1 MQDLHDAPQEHIK
14 TPELGGLSDLQK
26 LFRNYRCLFLE
37 RKLSLGVLEELNCPA
52 CDKTWVAEILW
63 GYPKDADSMVDALE
77 KKEVVLGGCVISG
90 HDPRWECNNCQHR
103 WGDAEHN
110 FESDSDSFDFDK
122 GFNLDEVYD

>member
-63 GYPKDADSMVDALE
+63 GYPNMNLIQEELDKGE
-77 KKEVVLGGCVISG
+77 ITLGGCLITDN
-90 HDPRWECNNCQHR
+90 DPKWECNECHHR
-103 WGDAEHN
+103 WGERD
-110 FESDSDSFDFDK
+110 D
-122 GFNLDEVYD
+122 DE